1 MKPNNKKKTE
11 KFKRK
16 RESFRRRLFQQFAE
30 ADGSI
35 GLDKPQGS
43 TQGYNVIARR
53 TLFQETSNKEG
64 WLLLCTPNCRL
75 RR

>member
-16 RESFRRRLFQQFAE
+16 RESFRRRLLQQFAE
-30 ADGSI
+30 AEGYI
-35 GLDKPQGS
+35 GLEKPQGS
-43 TQGYNVIARR
+43 TQGYDARR
-53 TLFQETSNKEG
+53 TLFQATSNKEG